1 MSRAVKRVRVAAVL
15 IAIAVGLPAC
25 GGAAPHEATYVEPE
39 REDPSALDDEQ
50 RELERA
56 LGEEL
61 ARPELDCGAACD
73 LGARICD
80 LSERICG
87 IATRHPRDTELERR
101 CTDAG
106 GRCDVARER
115 VAERCA
121 CE

>member
-1 MSRAVKRVRVAAVL
+1 MSRSGRRGKLAALL

-25 GGAAPHEATYVEPE
+25 GGATSRESTYVEPE
-39 REDPSALDDEQ
+39 REDPSALDAEQ
-50 RELERA
+50 AELERELA
-56 LGEEL
+56 EAL
-61 ARPELDCGAACD
+61 ARPELDCEAACD

-87 IATRHPRDTELERR
+87 IATGHPRDAELGGR

-106 GRCDVARER
+106 GRCDLARER
-115 VAERCA
+115 LAERCA